1 MFAADD
7 FRCTS
12 NDSEDTELRFVTC
25 QSLWNQIKSETEVS
39 LVPHTKVVLCIS
51 NSAACFFVSGDR
63 FDMLKSVWQLVKAM
77 GGPEIL
83 TVQNIK

>member
-1 MFAADD
+1 MLSVFPGHD

-12 NDSEDTELRFVTC
+12 NDSEDTQLRFVTC

-39 LVPHTKVVLCIS
+39 LVLYTKVVFCIC
-51 NSAACFFVSGDR
+51 NNAACFFVSGDL

-83 TVQNIK
+83 TV